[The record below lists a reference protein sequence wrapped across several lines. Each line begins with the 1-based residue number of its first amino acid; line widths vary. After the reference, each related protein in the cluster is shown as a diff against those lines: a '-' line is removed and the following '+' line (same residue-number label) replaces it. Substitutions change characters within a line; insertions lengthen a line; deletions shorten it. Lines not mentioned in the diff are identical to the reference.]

1 MIESMVGNISVV
13 TTNGRG
19 HTPEEMAD
27 LAVEK
32 IIYVGKDSHPAIIE
46 QARAFK
52 THIHVVLVDYFHR
65 AQEQERATIAAK
77 LHRQGY
83 NDIANMIGSI

>member
-1 MIESMVGNISVV
+1 MNDIQVGDINVM

-27 LAVEK
+27 LAVDR
-32 IIYVGKDSHPAIIE
+32 IIYVGQNSHPAIIE

-52 THIHVVLVDYFHR
+52 AHIHAVLVDYFHK
-65 AQEQERATIAAK
+65 AQEQERVTIQAK
-77 LHRQGY
+77 LYRHGY
-83 NDIANMIGSI
+83 NDIANLIGSI

>member
-1 MIESMVGNISVV
+1 MSEIIVGDINVM
-13 TTNGRG
+13 TTDNRG

-52 THIHVVLVDYFHR
+52 AHIHAVLVDYFHR
-65 AQEQERATIAAK
+65 AQEQERLTITAK
-77 LHRQGY
+77 LHRHGY
-83 NDIANMIGSI
+83 NDVADIIRSI

>member
-1 MIESMVGNISVV
+1 MSELIVGDINVI
-13 TTNGRG
+13 TTEGRG

-52 THIHVVLVDYFHR
+52 AHIHAVLVEYFHR
-65 AQEQERATIAAK
+65 AQEQERVTITAK
-77 LHRQGY
+77 LHRQGLS
-83 NDIANMIGSI
+83 DVASIIGSI

>member
-1 MIESMVGNISVV
+1 MSEIIVGDIKVM
-13 TTNGRG
+13 TTDNRG
-19 HTPEEMAD
+19 HNPEEMAD

-52 THIHVVLVDYFHR
+52 AHIHAVLVDYFHR
-65 AQEQERATIAAK
+65 AQEQERVTITAK
-77 LHRQGY
+77 LHQHGY
-83 NDIANMIGSI
+83 NDIANILGSI

>member
-1 MIESMVGNISVV
+1 MIESMVGNINVM
-13 TTNGRG
+13 TTDGRG

-32 IIYVGKDSHPAIIE
+32 IIYVGKDSHPAIID

-52 THIHVVLVDYFHR
+52 AHIHAVLVDYFHR
-65 AQEQERATIAAK
+65 AQEQERATITAK
-77 LHRQGY
+77 LHRHGY
-83 NDIANMIGSI
+83 NDIAKIIGSI